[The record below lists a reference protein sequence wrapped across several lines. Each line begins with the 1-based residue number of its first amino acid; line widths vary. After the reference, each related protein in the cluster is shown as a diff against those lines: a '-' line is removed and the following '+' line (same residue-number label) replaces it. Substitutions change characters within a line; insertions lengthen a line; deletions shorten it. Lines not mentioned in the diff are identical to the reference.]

1 MKKIF
6 KASVLAFMVAFM
18 FTACAGSDDNAR
30 PVFREL
36 FDTYDPSITFPA
48 GTQWSYYTRT
58 SDVTWTYITGTDV
71 TTIPDNWSIGYNGA
85 DYAAQLSVP
94 ASAVQSSAFIT
105 PNYNTTDVDSSVS
118 VRMVITSNGPDNN
131 SVEGGVILRATGN
144 GSEHYAFVYLGMQV
158 GSDPLNPLNLAP
170 TIEIQKVNAAG
181 TITPLGSASVAGY
194 VSSGGFDPTA
204 GHTYRLGVS
213 GTTILTFTAY
223 IDGTQQLPA
232 IYDANGNAVT
242 PANPPITDSG
252 VGGYHLGNPGFFVE
266 NVNYA
271 WVTRVFMWE
280 P

>member
-105 PNYNTTDVDSSVS
+105 PN
-118 VRMVITSNGPDNN
+118 R
-131 SVEGGVILRATGN
+131 R
-144 GSEHYAFVYLGMQV
+144 
-158 GSDPLNPLNLAP
+158 
-170 TIEIQKVNAAG
+170 
-181 TITPLGSASVAGY
+181 
-194 VSSGGFDPTA
+194 
-204 GHTYRLGVS
+204 
-213 GTTILTFTAY
+213 
-223 IDGTQQLPA
+223 
-232 IYDANGNAVT
+232 
-242 PANPPITDSG
+242 
-252 VGGYHLGNPGFFVE
+252 
-266 NVNYA
+266 
-271 WVTRVFMWE
+271 
-280 P
+280 